1 MSYESRAYDNEHG
14 DPVVV
19 LVATGTHD
27 VSRLVQLFN
36 SGNCEQVDLA
46 DTMLKQVRRHNG
58 GRAALQLLA
67 AHGGP
72 DFLYDDDPKAE
83 VLDRSVTCT
92 YGCYGGNNDFDCP
105 VHGGLRVTR

>member
-1 MSYESRAYDNEHG
+1 MSYETRAYDNEHG

-27 VSRLVQLFN
+27 VSRLVNLL
-36 SGNCEQVDLA
+36 SRGNGEQVQLA
-46 DTMLKQVRRHNG
+46 GRVLQQVRRHNG

-72 DFLYDDDPKAE
+72 DFLYDDAKVDA
-83 VLDRSVTCT
+83 R
-92 YGCYGGNNDFDCP
+92 
-105 VHGGLRVTR
+105 

>member
-27 VSRLVQLFN
+27 VSRLVNLL
-36 SGNCEQVDLA
+36 SRGNCEQVGLSE
-46 DTMLKQVRRHNG
+46 TVLRQVRRHNG

-72 DFLYDDDPKAE
+72 DFLHDDEATE
-83 VLDRSVTCT
+83 GAR
-92 YGCYGGNNDFDCP
+92 G
-105 VHGGLRVTR
+105 

>member
-1 MSYESRAYDNEHG
+1 MAYESRAYDNEHG

-27 VSRLVQLFN
+27 VSRLVNLLTN
-36 SGNCEQVDLA
+36 GNCEQVSLGQA
-46 DTMLKQVRRHNG
+46 VLRQVRRHNG

-72 DFLYDDDPKAE
+72 DFLHEPVPE
-83 VLDRSVTCT
+83 HRWQEFNEHGNTCQFP
-92 YGCYGGNNDFDCP
+92 GCIKTEDERGAMADA
-105 VHGGLRVTR
+105 